1 MTALYRD
8 IEMPL
13 MRALLD
19 MEREG
24 FAVDRAEL
32 ERLGDRFTALEN
44 ELRAQIYDLT
54 GGEPFNLNSPK
65 QLAEVLYG
73 RLGLPAGRKTQRGPS
88 TDADTLE
95 GLRPLHPAVGK
106 ILEYRQ
112 VAKLNAT
119 YIAGLLPRIG
129 PDGRVRSS
137 FDQIATV
144 TGRLS
149 SNEPNLQNIPVRTEM
164 GRDIRRAF
172 VARPGWMLVDADYS
186 QIELRILAH
195 LSGDENMIAAFCEG
209 QDIHARTAALVY
221 GVDQADV
228 TPQMRSAAK
237 AVNFGI
243 VYGIS
248 DFGLARNVGMTR
260 KEAAAFIERYFQRY
274 PGVQRYMDK
283 AVADGKALGYAQ
295 TLFGR
300 RRPLPELSSSNYNT
314 RAFGE
319 RAAMNTPVQ
328 GAAADII
335 KLAMVRVREE
345 LARQKLPAR
354 LILQVHDEL
363 IVECA
368 PEACEDV
375 SALLTACMESVASLR
390 VPLKAEVH
398 TGRTW
403 LEAK

>member
-1 MTALYRD
+1 M
-8 IEMPL
+8 
-13 MRALLD
+13 
-19 MEREG
+19 
-24 FAVDRAEL
+24 
-32 ERLGDRFTALEN
+32 
-44 ELRAQIYDLT
+44 
-54 GGEPFNLNSPK
+54 
-65 QLAEVLYG
+65 
-73 RLGLPAGRKTQRGPS
+73 GP
-88 TDADTLE
+88 
-95 GLRPLHPAVGK
+95 
-106 ILEYRQ
+106 
-112 VAKLNAT
+112 
-119 YIAGLLPRIG
+119 
-129 PDGRVRSS
+129 
-137 FDQIATV
+137 
-144 TGRLS
+144 
-149 SNEPNLQNIPVRTEM
+149 
-164 GRDIRRAF
+164 DIRRAF

-319 RAAMNTPVQ
+319 RAAMNTPRAGSGGGHHQ
-328 GAAADII
+328 AGDGARAGGAGPAKAAR
-335 KLAMVRVREE
+335 A
-345 LARQKLPAR
+345 AYPAG
-354 LILQVHDEL
+354 
-363 IVECA
+363 A
-368 PEACEDV
+368 
-375 SALLTACMESVASLR
+375 
-390 VPLKAEVH
+390 
-398 TGRTW
+398 
-403 LEAK
+403 